1 MNILLD
7 TCAFLYAILE
17 PKKLSDLAAELIE
30 NPNNSLFLSSI
41 SVYEIIVKYK
51 IGKLELKVDPV
62 KLILEY
68 RNMLGILELPV
79 KEKEVLLIS
88 SLPNLHQDPF
98 DRILITQAIANNLFI
113 LTLDKLINSY
123 PGVRVIW

>member
-17 PKKLSDLAAELIE
+17 PEKLSDLAAELIE

-41 SVYEIIVKYK
+41 SAYEIIVKYK
-51 IGKLELKVDPV
+51 LGKLGFKVDPV
-62 KLILEY
+62 KLIPEY
-68 RNMLGILELPV
+68 RNILGITELPV
-79 KEKEVLLIS
+79 KEKEVLLLSGI
-88 SLPNLHQDPF
+88 PNLHQDPF
-98 DRILITQAIANNLFI
+98 DRILITQAMANNLFI

-123 PGVRVIW
+123 PGIKVIW